1 MKNIVDR
8 LILVVTLMLVVTFT
22 VSMENQS
29 EENKIEEKIDENI
42 IAIVNHTAVTKE
54 YFEKKYQSLPP
65 QFKNVYKNDKEG
77 FLDQIINKE
86 LIYQETEKMGFGK
99 DINNVT
105 DLEMRKNLAMKQL
118 LRDVT
123 ERVKISEAE
132 MLSFYNEH
140 MTDKENVSFEQ
151 AKPRIESYLT
161 QRKQA
166 EAVNQYF
173 RDLRKK
179 AHIVVNEDWVKAQR
193 ALKPRSLLEEALK
206 NGMPTVLQLGVKD
219 CHICESMKPIFAELK
234 QEYKGKANVIELDI
248 SEHIDL
254 ERKYRIWEKPT
265 QIFFDKN
272 GHEYWRH
279 EGFLSREE
287 IVKKLI
293 ELEYHSLRHEISRRM
308 EEG

>member
-1 MKNIVDR
+1 MKNRLDR

-22 VSMENQS
+22 VSMENQL
-29 EENKIEEKIDENI
+29 EEKIDRNI

-54 YFEKKYQSLPP
+54 YFEKKYQSLSP
-65 QFKNVYKNDKEG
+65 QYKNVYKNDKEG
-77 FLDQIINKE
+77 FLDQIINAE

-99 DINNVT
+99 GLNNVT

-118 LRDVT
+118 LRGVT

-132 MLSFYNEH
+132 MLSFYNEK
-140 MTDKENVSFEQ
+140 MTDTDKENVSFEQ
-151 AKPRIESYLT
+151 AKPRIEHYLT

-166 EAVNQYF
+166 EAINQYF

-179 AHIVVNEDWVKAQR
+179 AHIVINEDWIKAQR
-193 ALKPRSLLEEALK
+193 ALKPRNPLVEALK

-248 SEHIDL
+248 SEHRDL
-254 ERKYRIWEKPT
+254 ERKYRIWERPT
-265 QIFFDKN
+265 QIIFDKN

-287 IVKKLI
+287 IVKKLV
-293 ELEYHSLRHEISRRM
+293 ELEYHSLIHEISRRM
-308 EEG
+308 EKD